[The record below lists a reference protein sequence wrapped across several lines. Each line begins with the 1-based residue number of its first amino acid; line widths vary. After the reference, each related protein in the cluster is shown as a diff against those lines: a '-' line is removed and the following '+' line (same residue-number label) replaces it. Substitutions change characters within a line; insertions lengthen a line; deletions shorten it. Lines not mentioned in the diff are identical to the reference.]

1 MPNNGEVSQR
11 TSPIVKLNLSQA
23 EAVADLISSRTAIAH
38 QIALNQLKGGYQKTL
53 KALRGELLNLL
64 TLLELELDF
73 SEEDVEFAQRKALE
87 ESMTNIEKTL

>member
-1 MPNNGEVSQR
+1 MV
-11 TSPIVKLNLSQA
+11 IK
-23 EAVADLISSRTAIAH
+23 
-38 QIALNQLKGGYQKTL
+38 KTL

-87 ESMTNIEKTL
+87 ESMTNIEKNFRNTY